1 MISNILEGDI
11 LNINDFNRTMID
23 KIYSEIK
30 NRIINL
36 EFKFNQKIYIQKI
49 SQEFSV
55 SQTPIRDA
63 LNNLVKDDLV
73 IVKPRVGYFVTKLTK
88 KDLCEIYEVRKMI
101 ECFALENCIN
111 LDYKKFKK
119 YYEKALTLK
128 GKLSKYEN
136 YEKYNTLDRAIH
148 LSIIKESKNEQ
159 LIKIFT
165 RIYPFVQISQNL
177 DRSGEKSLNEIKNII
192 LLLEN
197 ILNKDIINAKAILKK
212 HIENCKII
220 GIESLEKY
228 NIQ

>member
-1 MISNILEGDI
+1 
-11 LNINDFNRTMID
+11 LNINDFNRTLID

-36 EFKFNQKIYIQKI
+36 EFKFNQKVNIQEI
-49 SQEFSV
+49 SQEFGV

-63 LNNLVKDDLV
+63 LNNLVKDELV
-73 IVKPRVGYFVTKLTK
+73 VVKPRVGYFIRKFTK

-111 LDYKKFKK
+111 LNYKKFKK
-119 YYEKALTLK
+119 YYEKALKLK
-128 GKLSKYEN
+128 GKLSKNEN
-136 YEKYNTLDRAIH
+136 YEEYNTLDRAIH
-148 LSIIKESKNEQ
+148 LSIIEESKNEQ
-159 LIKIFT
+159 LIKIFIQ
-165 RIYPFVQISQNL
+165 IYPFVQISQNF

-197 ILNKDIINAKAILKK
+197 ILDKNIINAKTILQRHLK
-212 HIENCKII
+212 NCKII

>member
-1 MISNILEGDI
+1 MISNILEGNI

-36 EFKFNQKIYIQKI
+36 ELKFNQKIYIQKI

-73 IVKPRVGYFVTKLTK
+73 IVKPRVGYFIIKLTK
-88 KDLCEIYEVRKMI
+88 KDLCEICEVRKMI

-111 LDYKKFKK
+111 LNYKKFKK
-119 YYEKALTLK
+119 YYEKALKLK

-148 LSIIKESKNEQ
+148 LSIIEESKNEQ

-197 ILNKDIINAKAILKK
+197 ILNKDIISAKTVLKK

-228 NIQ
+228 KIQ

>member
-1 MISNILEGDI
+1 M
-11 LNINDFNRTMID
+11 NINDFNRTMID

-36 EFKFNQKIYIQKI
+36 EFKFNQKVNIQKI
-49 SQEFSV
+49 SQEFGV

-73 IVKPRVGYFVTKLTK
+73 VVKPRVGYFITKLTK

-111 LDYKKFKK
+111 LNYKKFKN
-119 YYEKALTLK
+119 YYEKALKLK

-136 YEKYNTLDRAIH
+136 YEKFNTLDRAIH
-148 LSIIKESKNEQ
+148 LSIIEESKNEQ

-165 RIYPFVQISQNL
+165 RIYPFVQISQNF
-177 DRSGEKSLNEIKNII
+177 DRSSERSLNEIKNII

-197 ILNKDIINAKAILKK
+197 ILKKDIVKAKTILQR
-212 HIENCKII
+212 HLENCKFI
-220 GIESLEKY
+220 GVESLEKY